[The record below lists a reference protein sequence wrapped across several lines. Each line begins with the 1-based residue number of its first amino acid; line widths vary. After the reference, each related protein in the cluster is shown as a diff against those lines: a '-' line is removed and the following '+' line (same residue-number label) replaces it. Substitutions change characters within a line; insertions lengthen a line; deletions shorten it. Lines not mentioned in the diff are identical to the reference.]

1 MPYITLYKHIFFIL
15 VSSGLYTT
23 AAVNDFKKIDTGQY
37 VYNVGSKYFLI
48 AFYIIVIWV
57 KCDIF
62 FDNKMM
68 EKKICGS

>member
-1 MPYITLYKHIFFIL
+1 MIL
-15 VSSGLYTT
+15 
-23 AAVNDFKKIDTGQY
+23 KKIDTGQY

-68 EKKICGS
+68 EKKICGSWN